1 MRITENQ
8 IKVMKILHFGN
19 LNGSK
24 IDLDQLLDRL
34 YSDFAW
40 ETSKASLQFTIR
52 QLIKN
57 GLIVRA
63 GLEYRRRKLR
73 RILEIT
79 PLGVKVLGPSGVVP
93 QQP

>member
-8 IKVMKILHFGN
+8 VRVLKV
-19 LNGSK
+19 LNSGIEAGVK

-34 YSDFAW
+34 YSDYNW

-57 GLIVRA
+57 GLILRA

-73 RILEIT
+73 RVLELT
-79 PLGVKVLGPSGVVP
+79 PLGVKVLGPSGILNPV
-93 QQP
+93 